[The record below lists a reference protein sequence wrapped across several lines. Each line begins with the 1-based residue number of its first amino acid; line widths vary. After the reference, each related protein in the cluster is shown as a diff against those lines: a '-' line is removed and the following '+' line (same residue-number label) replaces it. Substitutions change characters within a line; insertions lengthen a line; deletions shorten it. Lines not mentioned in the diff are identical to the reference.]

1 MIKCQCFRLSSSNS
15 HNYYLLTV
23 LPFRKSI
30 APGEELRETV
40 QMKPRRLG
48 RKEIIAN
55 FQCKQLSDVTGVVEI
70 DVVDDSRT

>member
-1 MIKCQCFRLSSSNS
+1 MRL
-15 HNYYLLTV
+15 LFV
-23 LPFRKSI
+23 DCLPFRKSI

-70 DVVDDSRT
+70 DVIDDSRT